1 MDQNIST
8 LIGENAGK
16 IWRQLFVDGPLEEPI
31 LLEKSGLK
39 QDELDCAIGW
49 LARENKIA
57 RHDATLNLSET
68 NLTSKV
74 GSDAGKIFQVLDA
87 WGEISLPSI
96 MRLTQ
101 LNRREV
107 ITAIGW
113 LAREGKIESTVI
125 ERNGEQRIRFWLKE

>member
-57 RHDATLNLSET
+57 RHDTTLNLSET